1 MKYCSENAARFQA
14 GQQPEANTMVI
25 VHNNCENK
33 FQAKQQ
39 AKPVHNPLVSPCLF
53 GRRGGVLQI
62 LDIGA
67 ICGNHDRL
75 RIKWPKGGGGI
86 GALTFCPSSLN
97 EAMH

>member
-14 GQQPEANTMVI
+14 GQQPEANTVVI

-33 FQAKQQ
+33 LQATQQ
-39 AKPVHNPLVSPCLF
+39 AKPVHNPPVSPFLF
-53 GRRGGVLQI
+53 GRRGVLQI

-67 ICGNHDRL
+67 LFDNHDRL

-97 EAMH
+97 EVMH

>member
-1 MKYCSENAARFQA
+1 
-14 GQQPEANTMVI
+14 MVI
-25 VHNNCENK
+25 VGNNCENK

-62 LDIGA
+62 LNIGPL
-67 ICGNHDRL
+67 CGDYDRL

-86 GALTFCPSSLN
+86 RALTFCQSSLN
-97 EAMH
+97 EVVH